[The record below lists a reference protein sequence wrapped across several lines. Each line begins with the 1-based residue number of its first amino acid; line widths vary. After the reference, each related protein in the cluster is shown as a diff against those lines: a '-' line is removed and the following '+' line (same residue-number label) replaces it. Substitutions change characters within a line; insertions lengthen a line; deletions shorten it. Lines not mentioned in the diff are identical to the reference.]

1 MIVNVTKE
9 YPFIETDVPGE
20 GVPTIID
27 PVTMLNAGKSSFN
40 IVEVVN
46 MLGGVMKIIN
56 DLKASYEQGK
66 EGSNK
71 SNFINEIMKQI
82 VK

>member
-1 MIVNVTKE
+1 
-9 YPFIETDVPGE
+9 
-20 GVPTIID
+20 
-27 PVTMLNAGKSSFN
+27 
-40 IVEVVN
+40 